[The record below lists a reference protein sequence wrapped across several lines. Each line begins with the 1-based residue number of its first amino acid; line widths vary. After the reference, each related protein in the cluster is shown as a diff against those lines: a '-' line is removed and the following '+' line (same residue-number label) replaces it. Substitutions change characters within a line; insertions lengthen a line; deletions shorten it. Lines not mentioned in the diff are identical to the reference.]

1 MSYDTW
7 LESAHLDASER
18 ADDEEIKLDEQARE
32 ILKDPTLLDE
42 LLFEKTDEDEQ
53 FYFVMTLVRALN
65 TGSLKELRHVLY
77 HTARDNLESE

>member
-42 LLFEKTDEDEQ
+42 LLFEKIDEDEQ
-53 FYFVMTLVRALN
+53 FYFVMALVRALN
-65 TGSLKELRHVLY
+65 TGNLKELRHVLY